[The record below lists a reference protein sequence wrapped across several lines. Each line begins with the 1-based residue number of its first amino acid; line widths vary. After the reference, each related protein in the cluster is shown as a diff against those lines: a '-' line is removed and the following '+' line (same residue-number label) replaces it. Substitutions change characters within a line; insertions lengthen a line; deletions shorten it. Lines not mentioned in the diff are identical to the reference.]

1 MAIKIA
7 KPITT
12 LIFIFLA
19 IIRSCQTLF
28 IAWVV
33 KLLINFAISKSS
45 GLLNIVLLSTFG
57 LFFFLLFDL
66 LYEKVYSK
74 LILEINMKIKSRAAL
89 CLIFNPV
96 VAKEVDCGI
105 LICGTGLGIS
115 LAANKVKGVRAAVCS
130 EPYTAKMSR
139 LHNDCNILAFGAR
152 VVGAELAKMIVE
164 TWLDTDFEGGRHQRR
179 VDLIMD
185 IEEKNE

>member
-33 KLLINFAISKSS
+33 KLLINFATGKSS

-89 CLIFNPV
+89 CLIFNPD
-96 VAKEVDCGI
+96 VAKDVDTSFLTNDLKQI
-105 LICGTGLGIS
+105 EINKIASELEIITNIIQLTLALIFALYNSALLTIIFLFASFIPGIS
-115 LAANKVKGVRAAVCS
+115 QRLFGIPIEKSS
-130 EPYTAKMSR
+130 EKWQKT
-139 LHNDCNILAFGAR
+139 C
-152 VVGAELAKMIVE
+152 
-164 TWLDTDFEGGRHQRR
+164 
-179 VDLIMD
+179 
-185 IEEKNE
+185 